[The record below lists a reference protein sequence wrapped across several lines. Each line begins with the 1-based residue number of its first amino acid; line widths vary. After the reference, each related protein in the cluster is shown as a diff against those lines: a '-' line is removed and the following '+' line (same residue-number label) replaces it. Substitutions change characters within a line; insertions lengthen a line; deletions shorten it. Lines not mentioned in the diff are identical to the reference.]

1 LRGAL
6 KKSLAFNR
14 IAKLTVPSPCE
25 RSRKKVNRKERL
37 EEGVA
42 MRSRKI
48 ARSKSAKS
56 VTKGRTSALRES
68 PKRSRKTEKETIRLS
83 VNGKPY
89 ALEIGDKPNEIDP
102 SHTLA
107 HTLRETLGLTGTKV
121 SCDNGACG
129 CCTVLMDNKAVLS
142 CMTLTVECDGKMI
155 TTIEGLKDLKAEK
168 LDSLQQA
175 FIDYTAF
182 QCGFCTPGI
191 IMSAKALL
199 HENPSPTE
207 EDVKEALSGN
217 FCRCI
222 SHYQVVKA
230 VMAASREV
238 R

>member
-1 LRGAL
+1 MAVKTKKEVR
-6 KKSLAFNR
+6 KKSQ
-14 IAKLTVPSPCE
+14 E
-25 RSRKKVNRKERL
+25 RCRL
-37 EEGVA
+37 
-42 MRSRKI
+42 S
-48 ARSKSAKS
+48 
-56 VTKGRTSALRES
+56 
-68 PKRSRKTEKETIRLS
+68 LS
-83 VNGKPY
+83 VNGQVYELKVGT
-89 ALEIGDKPNEIDP
+89 EPNQVDP
-102 SHTLA
+102 AHTLA

-129 CCTVLMDNKAVLS
+129 CCTVLMDDKAVLS
-142 CMTLTVECDGKMI
+142 CMVLTVECDGKEI
-155 TTIEGLKDLKAEK
+155 TTIEGLKDPKTEK
-168 LDSLQQA
+168 LDPLQQA

-199 HENPSPTE
+199 HENPTPTE

-238 R
+238 REGK